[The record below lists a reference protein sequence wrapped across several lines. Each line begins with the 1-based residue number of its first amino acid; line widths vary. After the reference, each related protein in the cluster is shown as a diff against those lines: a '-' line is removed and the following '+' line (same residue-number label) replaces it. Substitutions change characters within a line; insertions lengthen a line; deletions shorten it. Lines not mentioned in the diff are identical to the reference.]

1 MPPHFPDAP
10 QAEPSS
16 LTGFAGN
23 RLERLSEKRSEQS
36 VPDALADPRARL
48 LLLGGGRAVL
58 RLNGTGLSPWFG
70 LRELDA
76 LGVDAGDSIL
86 LGFESDGTPVLATPV
101 DPAIADVHDDLKA
114 IDYRSIYVQGLL
126 DEPTL
131 GALAQGAA
139 LISWNATHPY
149 CARCGHET
157 QMADGGYKRICP
169 NCQAQH
175 FPRTDPVV
183 IMLTVTADNQ
193 RCLLGRS
200 PHFPPGMYSCLAGF
214 VEPGETIENAVRRET
229 EEEAGVRIGQVAYH
243 ASQPWP
249 FPHTLMIGCY
259 CEALSDDIQID
270 DELEDARWFTRQE
283 VLGILNDKGANGISM
298 PPHGAIA
305 SLLIRDWANQGLGT
319 GSRRTSEP
327 R

>member
-1 MPPHFPDAP
+1 MASLFSGAT
-10 QAEPSS
+10 QSEPSS

-23 RLERLSEKRSEQS
+23 RLTRLSEKRSAQS
-36 VPDALADPRARL
+36 VPEALADPRARL
-48 LLLGGGRAVL
+48 LLLGGGRALL
-58 RLNGTGLSPWFG
+58 RPHGASANPWFSAG
-70 LRELDA
+70 ELGA
-76 LGVDAGDSIL
+76 LGLGTDDAIL
-86 LGFESDGTPVLATPV
+86 LGFEDDGTPVLAAPA
-101 DPAIADVHDDLKA
+101 DPAIADSQDGMKA

-126 DEPTL
+126 DENAL

-139 LISWNATHPY
+139 LVSWNATHPH

-157 QMADGGYKRICP
+157 EMADGGYKRICP
-169 NCQAQH
+169 NCGAQH

-183 IMLTVTADNQ
+183 IMLAVSPDDE

-229 EEEAGVRIGQVAYH
+229 EEEAGIRIGQVAYH

-249 FPHTLMIGCY
+249 CPHTLMIGCY
-259 CEALSDDIQID
+259 CKALSEDVQID
-270 DELEDARWFTRQE
+270 DELEDARWFSRSE
-283 VLGILNDKGANGISM
+283 VSGILNGHHANGIKM

-305 SLLIRDWANQGLGT
+305 SLLIRNWANQD
-319 GSRRTSEP
+319 
-327 R
+327 